1 VVYILYGKKVGGGGG
16 GSNGSCLESEEGS
29 VLRCVCSVIKV
40 QRFNASGVWLT
51 WSKWGRFHY
60 YFIY

>member
-1 VVYILYGKKVGGGGG
+1 VVYISYGKKVGGGGG

-40 QRFNASGVWLT
+40 QRFNASGV
-51 WSKWGRFHY
+51 
-60 YFIY
+60 